1 MNRVL
6 RFIQTGFS
14 TWASAACGNYH
25 YGSDEIRAME
35 KEIFSRDYSLRGD
48 RASMA
53 KDRDNVRKD
62 MKKAFQQ
69 VKPELWPLSNAEQIQ
84 RHQDMTKK
92 MNLVSEND
100 RRFFKISALSVI
112 CAFLIMVLGMLL
124 SAYLIYKDKDIIG
137 TIFAGATIL
146 TVAGMF
152 LSNAR
157 KGGYGGKSDTEP
169 T

>member
-1 MNRVL
+1 MATKQL
-6 RFIQTGFS
+6 RTRRTSLVSGETVGRQTEQ
-14 TWASAACGNYH
+14 TITVYDNILPHPQEMQQY
-25 YGSDEIRAME
+25 
-35 KEIFSRDYSLRGD
+35 RDVS
-48 RASMA
+48 
-53 KDRDNVRKD
+53 
-62 MKKAFQQ
+62 
-69 VKPELWPLSNAEQIQ
+69 PELITLIMETTRAEQIQ

-92 MNLVSEND
+92 MNLVSDKD
-100 RRFFKISALSVI
+100 RRFFKISALSVV

>member
-1 MNRVL
+1 VTNATDLEMLRTFAASDNKNINIMNRIS

-14 TWASAACGNYH
+14 TWASAACGNYR

-69 VKPELWPLSNAEQIQ
+69 VKPELWPLSN
-84 RHQDMTKK
+84 
-92 MNLVSEND
+92 
-100 RRFFKISALSVI
+100 
-112 CAFLIMVLGMLL
+112 
-124 SAYLIYKDKDIIG
+124 
-137 TIFAGATIL
+137 
-146 TVAGMF
+146 
-152 LSNAR
+152 
-157 KGGYGGKSDTEP
+157 
-169 T
+169 